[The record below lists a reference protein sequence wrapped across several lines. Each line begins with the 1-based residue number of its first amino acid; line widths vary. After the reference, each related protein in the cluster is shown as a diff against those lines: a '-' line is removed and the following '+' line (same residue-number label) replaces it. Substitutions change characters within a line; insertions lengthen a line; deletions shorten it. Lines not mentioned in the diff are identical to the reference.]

1 MNPQRSSFREPER
14 AAPAATPGGLRKALL
29 AALLMAAAGAAL
41 LLLYKERL
49 EAEASGG
56 EPVGVLMAVEDI
68 PLGAVLTDH
77 MLAVRQIPESYVE
90 FRHIKSVDV
99 SQVIGVRATTEV
111 RANESILWTDLA
123 TTSAERRNL
132 SSLVKS
138 GMRAI
143 TIRADATSAF
153 GGLLRP
159 GDRVDAFLTVAREG
173 DSSGRVTIP
182 LLQNVIVLAVGQDTG
197 AFSEEASRRPA
208 AGTPANQVT
217 LSVTVAQAQLVA
229 FATDRGRLS
238 LVLRNPDDIAMLE
251 DLPQTTVENI
261 LEAERRTRPERG
273 GADAAEGAG
282 EAAAE
287 DRESESRR
295 RGRRDR

>member
-1 MNPQRSSFREPER
+1 MN
-14 AAPAATPGGLRKALL
+14 RKALL
-29 AALLMAAAGAAL
+29 AALFMALAGVAL

-68 PLGAVLTDH
+68 PLGAVLTDQ
-77 MLAVRQIPESYVE
+77 MLGVRQIPGSYVE
-90 FRHIKSVDV
+90 FRHIRASDAAR
-99 SQVIGVRATTEV
+99 VIGVRVSMEV
-111 RANESILWTDLA
+111 KANESILWTDLA
-123 TTSAERRNL
+123 TTSGERRDL

-173 DSSGRVTIP
+173 DANGRVTIP

-197 AFSEEASRRPA
+197 ALEEEPSRK
-208 AGTPANQVT
+208 AGPVNQVT
-217 LSVTVAQAQLVA
+217 LGVTVAQAQVVA
-229 FATDRGRLS
+229 FSTDRGRLS
-238 LVLRNPDDIAMLE
+238 LVLRNPDDIAML
-251 DLPQTTVENI
+251 DGIPDTTVEKI
-261 LEAERRTRPERG
+261 LDAERHARP
-273 GADAAEGAG
+273 GAAPPPASPSGASSPG
-282 EAAAE
+282 AE
-287 DRESESRR
+287 DKN
-295 RGRRDR
+295 DR